1 MKELTYRQ
9 MGLLD
14 EEYQQIKAILGREPN
29 YLETGMFAVMWSE
42 HCGYKN
48 SRPLLKMF
56 PTEGP
61 QVIQGPGENAG
72 IVDIGDNQALV
83 FKIESHNHPCAIE
96 PYQGAATGVGGIVRD
111 IFTMGARPIA
121 LLNSLRF
128 GDLENARV
136 RQLFRGVVAGIA
148 GYGNCLGIPTVG
160 GEVYFHPSYQEN
172 PLVNAMCVGLV
183 NRDEIALAVASEV
196 GSPIMLVGAK
206 TGRDGIH
213 GATFASEEL
222 TDSSAEK
229 RPSVQVGDPF
239 MEKLLIEACL
249 ELIREDLVAGMQD
262 LGAAG
267 LTSSIAET
275 ASKKGL
281 GVMVDVT
288 KVPLREE
295 GMTPYEIMLSESQ
308 ERMLIVPRP
317 GKEERIAEIFAKW
330 GLDAVVIGKVTGDG
344 MFKVYEGEV
353 LVGEVP
359 VTALTEGCPV
369 YVRQGIEPPYYQELK
384 AYDIDN
390 LPDYDLQEAL
400 LQLLSSPNIASKKWV
415 YRQYDHQ
422 VMTNTVIVPGD
433 GDAAVL
439 RIKSTDKGVA
449 LTTDCNSRMVYLDP
463 YRGGKLAVCEAARN
477 LACCGAR
484 PLALTNC
491 LNFGNP
497 EKPHIYWQMQNAIRG
512 MADAARVLNTPVV
525 SGNVSLY
532 NESTTAAVFP
542 TPVVGMV
549 GLLQDINQRC
559 TMSFQDEGDMIVL
572 LGQIRTELGGSEY
585 LAVCHRIEAGE
596 VPDADLDEESR
607 LIEML
612 LELCAKGLIKSAHDI
627 SEGGLAVALTESA
640 IKGQMGFRAELPGT
654 AEQVTQVLFS
664 EAPTRVVMS
673 LAAENLEAVEEIASR
688 YQLPLTILGRVGGR
702 RLMISNGGHMLID
715 LDLDQAAKTWGEA
728 LTCIMK
734 QRKSSKRN
742 AGYSAYTST
751 TRKT

>member
-96 PYQGAATGVGGIVRD
+96 PYQGDATGVGGIVRD

-734 QRKSSKRN
+734 
-742 AGYSAYTST
+742 
-751 TRKT
+751 

>member
-1 MKELTYRQ
+1 MKQLTYRQ
-9 MGLLD
+9 MGLSD
-14 EEYQQIKAILGREPN
+14 EEFQQVETILGREPN

-56 PTEGP
+56 PTEGS

-72 IVDIGDNQALV
+72 VVNIGDGQALV

-128 GDLENARV
+128 GDLEDARV

-160 GEVYFHPSYQEN
+160 GEVYFHPSYQDN

-183 NRDEIALAVASEV
+183 DQDEIALAVANEV
-196 GSPIMLVGAK
+196 GSLLMLVGAK

-222 TDSSAEK
+222 SESSAER
-229 RPSVQVGDPF
+229 RPAVQVGDPF

-249 ELIREDLVAGMQD
+249 ELIKEDLVAGMQD

-275 ASKKGL
+275 ASKNGL
-281 GVMVDVT
+281 GVMVDVL
-288 KVPLREE
+288 KVPRREE

-317 GKEERIAEIFAKW
+317 GKEARIAEVFDKW
-330 GLDAVVIGKVTGDG
+330 GLDAVVIGKVTADG
-344 MFKVYEGEV
+344 MFKIYEGEI
-353 LVGEVP
+353 LAGEVP
-359 VTALTEGCPV
+359 VEALTDGCPV
-369 YVRQGIEPPYYQELK
+369 YVRQGEEPPHYKEAQ
-384 AYDIDN
+384 AYDIDS
-390 LPDYDLQEAL
+390 LPRYDLQEAL
-400 LQLLSSPNIASKKWV
+400 LKLLASPNITSKKWV
-415 YRQYDHQ
+415 YRQYDYQ
-422 VMTNTVIVPGD
+422 VMTNTTVIPGH

-439 RIKSTDKGVA
+439 RIKNTLKGVA
-449 LTTDCNSRMVYLDP
+449 FTTDCSSRMVYLDP
-463 YRGGKLAVCEAARN
+463 YRGGMLAVCEAARN

-497 EKPHIYWQMQNAIRG
+497 EKPYIYWQMQNAIQG
-512 MADAARVLNTPVV
+512 MADAARALNTPVV

-532 NESTTAAVFP
+532 NESRSAQVFP

-549 GLLQDINQRC
+549 GVLDDVSKRC
-559 TMSFQDEGDMIVL
+559 EMSFRNEGDIIVL
-572 LGQIRTELGGSEY
+572 LGRVRTELGGSEY
-585 LAVCHRIEAGE
+585 LAVCHQIEAGE
-596 VPDADLDEESR
+596 VPQPDLHEEVQI
-607 LIEML
+607 IEML
-612 LELCAKGLIKSAHDI
+612 LELCARGLIKSAHDI
-627 SEGGLAVALTESA
+627 SEGGLAVTLAESA
-640 IKGQMGFRAELPGT
+640 IQGGLGFETDLP
-654 AEQVTQVLFS
+654 AAADQASQILFS
-664 EAPTRVVMS
+664 EAPSRAVVS
-673 LAAENLEAVEEIASR
+673 LAPENLDAVKEMASR
-688 YQLPLTILGRVGGR
+688 YQLPWTVLGKVGGR
-702 RLMISNGGHMLID
+702 RLVISEGNHELID
-715 LDLDQAAKTWGEA
+715 LDLEQAGHTWGEA
-728 LTCIMK
+728 LACIMK
-734 QRKSSKRN
+734 
-742 AGYSAYTST
+742 
-751 TRKT
+751 